1 MLTVV
6 LENAAKYSTFSF
18 LKKKPTVTIFA
29 ELTVANSGLIV
40 LEITSYI
47 QISFKKKTVK
57 ALRKPQIPLSKRKF

>member
-18 LKKKPTVTIFA
+18 KKKTTVTIFA
-29 ELTVANSGLIV
+29 ELTVANPGLIV

-47 QISFKKKTVK
+47 QISLKKNSEGIT
-57 ALRKPQIPLSKRKF
+57 